1 MSANSSSSINLQE
14 YLHLLYP
21 SYSQILQLALSLLL
35 TSSPTYIYSP
45 FIIFH
50 LMMINGA
57 CYILTNSYVLL
68 QKILTYKYLLKYSSF
83 RQRVDCMVYRIE
95 NRAVMDKSSI
105 SGEMA
110 RGSSLRLAEKLA
122 NEGLCSIGI
131 DNMRAKRFYNAAKT
145 ALERLIADSG
155 YSVKN
160 GILVRNTESDVD
172 DIRIAVKARS
182 MLEEANLALNG
193 LVEKN

>member
-1 MSANSSSSINLQE
+1 
-14 YLHLLYP
+14 
-21 SYSQILQLALSLLL
+21 
-35 TSSPTYIYSP
+35 
-45 FIIFH
+45 
-50 LMMINGA
+50 MMINGA